1 MALTVGMSWSDAKS
15 KAAEWLRGL
24 NLAADLHGQIID
36 LELLGGRLEAQGAFR
51 EMILRAAAR
60 ELRHRGA
67 KLK

>member
-1 MALTVGMSWSDAKS
+1 MSWSDAKT

-24 NLAADLHGQIID
+24 KLPGNLQGQIID
-36 LELLGGRLEAQGAFR
+36 LKGLGEQLEAQGTFR
-51 EMILRAAAR
+51 DMVLRAAAR